1 MPLSPSLLPHELL
14 GLPWQFLVLGLA
26 LCLIFSALGFKRVE
40 YFVSLGYAASVTA
53 QAIAFPFLYRETIR
67 GLALLQSGMLLAYG
81 LRLGIFLALR
91 DRVPSFQK
99 QRVGNTDRS
108 IKVGGTIKVA
118 IWVGVS
124 VFYVLLFLPALLTMS
139 AQAGGM
145 ALASAPAGI
154 LLMSAGLGLE
164 ACADWQKSE
173 FKKRNPSRF
182 CDVGLYSVVR
192 FPNYFGEMVFWLGV
206 WVSAMST
213 YRSLAAWSLGSLGLM
228 CIVLVMVGA
237 SRRLELKQSKT
248 YASNAAYEAYVRR
261 VPILLPF
268 LPIYSLR
275 SPKVRQS

>member
-145 ALASAPAGI
+145 ALASAPRAFCSCRPALASRLAPIG
-154 LLMSAGLGLE
+154 
-164 ACADWQKSE
+164 
-173 FKKRNPSRF
+173 RNPSSR
-182 CDVGLYSVVR
+182 SEIR
-192 FPNYFGEMVFWLGV
+192 PA
-206 WVSAMST
+206 SAIWDFT
-213 YRSLAAWSLGSLGLM
+213 G
-228 CIVLVMVGA
+228 
-237 SRRLELKQSKT
+237 
-248 YASNAAYEAYVRR
+248 
-261 VPILLPF
+261 
-268 LPIYSLR
+268 
-275 SPKVRQS
+275 

>member
-1 MPLSPSLLPHELL
+1 MPLSLSNSPHHFL
-14 GLPWQFLVLGLA
+14 GLPWQFLVLGLI
-26 LCLIFSALGFKRVE
+26 LCLLASALGFKRVE
-40 YFVSLGYAASVTA
+40 YFVSLGYAASVAT
-53 QAIAFPFLYRETIR
+53 QAITFLILYRDTIK
-67 GLALLQSGMLLAYG
+67 GLALLQCALILAYG
-81 LRLGIFLALR
+81 LRLGIFLSVR
-91 DRVPSFQK
+91 DRNPSFQK
-99 QRVGNTDRS
+99 QRAQSTARG
-108 IKVGGTIKVA
+108 IKVSAPIKFA
-118 IWVGVS
+118 IWLGVS
-124 VFYVLLFLPALLTMS
+124 FFYVLLFLPALLTMS

-145 ALASAPAGI
+145 ALASAPVGI

-164 ACADWQKSE
+164 AFADWQKSE

-182 CDVGLYSVVR
+182 CDLGLYSVVR

-213 YRSLAAWSLGSLGLM
+213 YRTFSAWALGSLGLLF
-228 CIVLVMVGA
+228 IVLVMVGA

-248 YASNAAYEAYVRR
+248 YASNAAYEAYSRR

>member
-124 VFYVLLFLPALLTMS
+124 VFYVLLFLPALLT
-139 AQAGGM
+139 
-145 ALASAPAGI
+145 LASAPAGI

-182 CDVGLYSVVR
+182 CDLGLYRVVR

-213 YRSLAAWSLGSLGLM
+213 FRTFSDWALGSLGFLL
-228 CIVLVMVGA
+228 IVLVMVGA
-237 SRRLELKQSKT
+237 SRRLELKQSKA
-248 YASNAAYEAYVRR
+248 YASNAAYEAYSRR
-261 VPILLPF
+261 VPILFPL
-268 LPIYSLR
+268 LPIYSLG
-275 SPKVRQS
+275 SPKVRQR

>member
-1 MPLSPSLLPHELL
+1 MPFSLFHLTHELL

-26 LCLIFSALGFKRVE
+26 LCLIFSVLGFKRVE
-40 YFVSLGYAASVTA
+40 YFVSLGYAASIAA
-53 QAIAFPFLYRETIR
+53 QAIAFSFLYRDTIR
-67 GLALLQSGMLLAYG
+67 VPVLLQSALLLAYG

-99 QRVGNTDRS
+99 QRAGNTDRG

-124 VFYVLLFLPALLTMS
+124 FFYVLLFLPALLTMS
-139 AQAGGM
+139 AQAGGI
-145 ALASAPAGI
+145 ALASAPVGI

-182 CDVGLYSVVR
+182 CDVGLYSAVR

-206 WVSAMST
+206 WVSAIST
-213 YRSLAAWSLGSLGLM
+213 YRTLAAWSLGSLGLL

-237 SRRLELKQSKT
+237 SRRLELKQSKS
-248 YASNAAYEAYVRR
+248 YGSDPAFEVYSRR
-261 VPILLPF
+261 VPVLLPF
-268 LPIYSLR
+268 LPFYSVR
-275 SPKVRQS
+275 SPKVSQR

>member
-1 MPLSPSLLPHELL
+1 MPLSPSDLAHQFP
-14 GLPWQFLVLGLA
+14 GLPWQFLAVGLA
-26 LCLIFSALGFKRVE
+26 LCLTFSALGFKRVE
-40 YFVSLGYAASVTA
+40 YFVSLGYAASVAA
-53 QAIAFPFLYRETIR
+53 QAVAFPFLYRDTIK
-67 GLALLQSGMLLAYG
+67 GLALIQSGLLLAYG
-81 LRLGIFLALR
+81 LRLGIFLAFR

-99 QRVGNTDRS
+99 QRAESTARG
-108 IKVGGTIKVA
+108 IKVGDLMKIA

-124 VFYVLLFLPALLTMS
+124 FFYVLLFLPALLTMS

-145 ALASAPAGI
+145 ALASAPMGI
-154 LLMSAGLGLE
+154 VLMSAGLGLE

>member
-1 MPLSPSLLPHELL
+1 
-14 GLPWQFLVLGLA
+14 
-26 LCLIFSALGFKRVE
+26 
-40 YFVSLGYAASVTA
+40 
-53 QAIAFPFLYRETIR
+53 
-67 GLALLQSGMLLAYG
+67 

-99 QRVGNTDRS
+99 QRAGNTDS
-108 IKVGGTIKVA
+108 GIKVVGTIKVA

-182 CDVGLYSVVR
+182 CDLGLYRVVR

-213 YRSLAAWSLGSLGLM
+213 FRTFSDWALGSLGFLL
-228 CIVLVMVGA
+228 IVLVMVGA
-237 SRRLELKQSKT
+237 SRRLELKQSKA
-248 YASNAAYEAYVRR
+248 YASNAAYEAYSRR
-261 VPILLPF
+261 VPILFPL
-268 LPIYSLR
+268 LPIYSLG
-275 SPKVRQS
+275 SPKVRQR